1 MDTRD
6 KSNAKFR
13 NKVQEILALH
23 KSSFDHVD
31 VMLQTVLIELQALRT
46 SQSSQNSHL
55 DVNLFGHRETSFA
68 PNANK
73 SNYSHDNTHQQLKF
87 AFLKFNRDDP
97 MGWSYKVE

>member
-23 KSSFDHVD
+23 KSSFDHVNA
-31 VMLQTVLIELQALRT
+31 MLQTVLTELQALCT
-46 SQSSQNSHL
+46 SQSSQNNHL
-55 DVNLFGHRETSFA
+55 DVNPFGHGETSSA

-73 SNYSHDNTHQQLKF
+73 SNYSHDNTH
-87 AFLKFNRDDP
+87 
-97 MGWSYKVE
+97 